1 MEVKDLL
8 NEQIEELTDKQ
19 KELLEIDLRRKK
31 YKILKKYLFTPEYK
45 DLVKKFETKANDIL
59 VKIEK
64 ELDNRRNGWVS
75 KATQSELNFS
85 LQFYDFQ
92 CELANALWNS
102 EAEQILKNDLLQNAD
117 NTYTHLT
124 NKIEELYDVPS
135 YSDLDL
141 LKKARVEYALIRDRI
156 ETMVWFYNDNIEVEN
171 NPNPYEEQKN

>member
-1 MEVKDLL
+1 MKVKDLL
-8 NEQIEELTDKQ
+8 NEQIEELTDEQ
-19 KELLEIDLRRKK
+19 KELLEIDIRRKK
-31 YKILKKYLFTPEYK
+31 YKILKNYLLTSEYE
-45 DLVKKFETKANDIL
+45 DLVNKFEIKANDL
-59 VKIEK
+59 LEKIEK

-92 CELANALWNS
+92 RELANALWNS
-102 EAEQILKNDLLQNAD
+102 EAEQILKSDLLQNAD

-141 LKKARVEYALIRDRI
+141 FKKARVEYALIRDRI
-156 ETMVWFYNDNIEVEN
+156 EQMVWFYNDNIEVEN
-171 NPNPYEEQKN
+171 NPNPYE

>member
-64 ELDNRRNGWVS
+64 ELDNRRNG
-75 KATQSELNFS
+75 
-85 LQFYDFQ
+85 
-92 CELANALWNS
+92 
-102 EAEQILKNDLLQNAD
+102 
-117 NTYTHLT
+117 
-124 NKIEELYDVPS
+124 
-135 YSDLDL
+135 
-141 LKKARVEYALIRDRI
+141 
-156 ETMVWFYNDNIEVEN
+156 
-171 NPNPYEEQKN
+171 